1 MATRKRAQQANERT
15 PQKAPAKDRQFVT
28 ALARGLQI
36 LGCFT
41 AARPEL
47 SGSELSKLTGIPQ
60 PTVWRLC
67 HTMLKVGTLV
77 AVSGDKLRPS
87 IAALQLGHSAVSG
100 LSIIELA
107 RPHMQEIADDF
118 GGACGLAVRNGLEM
132 VFVERCESKN
142 QLHMNLRTGSAL
154 PIATTAHGWA
164 FLAGLPLHKRNEII
178 SQLDA
183 EAPTLWRPVREM
195 CLEALKEYDE
205 RGFVLNV
212 GVFHPNYSTA
222 AVPITTPDGNVVY
235 TLNCGAGLESL
246 PAETLR
252 REVAPRLVS
261 LAASLR
267 NLFAIKK

>member
-1 MATRKRAQQANERT
+1 MATQTRKQTTERASK
-15 PQKAPAKDRQFVT
+15 KAPAKDRQFVT

-41 AARPEL
+41 AERPEL
-47 SGSELSKLTGIPQ
+47 SGSELSKMTGIPQ

-107 RPHMQEIADDF
+107 RPHMQEIADEV

-142 QLHMNLRTGSAL
+142 QLHMNLRSGSAL

-164 FLAGLPLHKRNEII
+164 YLAGLAPHKRNEIMA
-178 SQLDA
+178 QLDA
-183 EAPTLWRPVREM
+183 EAPALWRPAREQ
-195 CLEALKEYDE
+195 CLQALQAYDE
-205 RGFVLNV
+205 HGYVLNLA
-212 GVFHPNYSTA
+212 VFHPNYNTA
-222 AVPITTPDGNVVY
+222 AVPIIAPDGNVVY
-235 TLNCGAGLESL
+235 TLNCGASKESL
-246 PAETLR
+246 PPATLR
-252 REVAPRLVS
+252 KKVGPRLIS
-261 LAASLR
+261 LANSLQH
-267 NLFAIKK
+267 LFAIKK

>member
-1 MATRKRAQQANERT
+1 MATRKNTQVGPRT
-15 PQKAPAKDRQFVT
+15 PQKPPAKDRQFVT

-36 LGCFT
+36 LGCFS

-77 AVSGDKLRPS
+77 AVSGEKLRPS

-107 RPHMQEIADDF
+107 RPHMQEIANDF
-118 GGACGLAVRNGLEM
+118 GAACGLAVRNGLDM

-142 QLHMNLRTGSAL
+142 QLHMSLRTGSAL

-164 FLAGLPLHKRNEII
+164 FLSGLPQHKRNEII
-178 SQLDA
+178 AQIDA
-183 EAPTLWRPVREM
+183 EMPNVWRPVREAFM
-195 CLEALKEYDE
+195 EALNDYDE
-205 RGFVLNV
+205 SGYVLNI
-212 GVFHPNYSTA
+212 GIFHSGYNTA
-222 AVPITTPDGNVVY
+222 AVPIMGPDGTVAY
-235 TLNCGAGLESL
+235 TLNCGASMESL
-246 PAETLR
+246 PPATLR
-252 REVAPRLVS
+252 KKVAPRLLS
-261 LAASLR
+261 LSASLQ